1 MKIITSLEA
10 HNKYIVLLQDCILQ
24 LNQFTQGKVIDLGEN
39 GFEDMSHND
48 ICGLDDNYVY
58 FNNFADNYSLH
69 ELDVLDAI
77 KIVGDLEMIKGFQY
91 ADKTQLAG
99 IK

>member
-1 MKIITSLEA
+1 MKIITSRQA
-10 HNKYIVLLQDCILQ
+10 YDKYNELLQYCIQQ
-24 LNQFTQGKVIDLGEN
+24 LNQFTQGKVIYLGEN

-58 FNNFADNYSLH
+58 FNNFEDNYSLH

-77 KIVGDLEMIKGFQY
+77 KIVGDLEETKKFKY
-91 ADKTQLAG
+91 AKLPA
-99 IK
+99 